1 MNEGTSRPVDVT
13 AGQLT
18 IRLAESEREILAAQN
33 LRYDIF
39 YRENSAQPTPEMA
52 AENRDFDSFDP
63 FCDHLLVF
71 DNDRGTGPDAVV
83 GTYRVMRREGAKKRG
98 QFYSVD
104 EFNLEKLLNFDG
116 EILELGRSCIDQEY
130 RRGSTMQLL
139 WRGIAQYVFTYD
151 IRYMFG
157 CASLHGVDPEQMK
170 LPLSYLYHNHLAD
183 TDIRPKALPERFSSM
198 DLMPAD
204 QIDPKAAI
212 KELPPLI
219 KGYLRLGGVIG
230 DGAVID
236 EQFGTTDVCVIV
248 ETSRVTDK
256 YYKHYRRET
265 DNAAQQ
271 VA

>member
-1 MNEGTSRPVDVT
+1 MIEGTKRPVDVT
-13 AGQLT
+13 AGSLT
-18 IRLAESEREILAAQN
+18 IRLAETEQELLAAQT

-39 YRENSAQPTPEMA
+39 YRENSAKPTPEM
-52 AENRDFDSFDP
+52 ESKGRDFDSFDS

-71 DNDRGTGPDAVV
+71 DNELGDGPEAVV
-83 GTYRVMRREGAKKRG
+83 GTYRVMRREGAKARG

-104 EFNLEKLLNFDG
+104 EFDIDKLLDFKG
-116 EILELGRSCIDQEY
+116 EILELGRSCINANY

-139 WRGIAQYVFTYD
+139 WRGIAQYVFHYD
-151 IRYMFG
+151 IKYMFG
-157 CASLHGVDPEQMK
+157 CASLQGTDPEK
-170 LPLSYLYHNHLAD
+170 LKVPLSYLYHNHLASSE
-183 TDIRPKALPERFSSM
+183 ICPKALPGRYSSM
-198 DLMPAD
+198 DLMAPD
-204 QIDPKAAI
+204 SIDPRAAV

-230 DGAVID
+230 NGAVVD

-256 YYKHYRRET
+256 YLKHYKREVDSVT
-265 DNAAQQ
+265 KQ

>member
-1 MNEGTSRPVDVT
+1 MIEGTSRPVDVT

-39 YRENSAQPTPEMA
+39 YRENSAQPTPEM
-52 AENRDFDSFDP
+52 ESQNRDFDSFDP

-71 DNDRGTGPDAVV
+71 DNERGAGAEAVV
-83 GTYRVMRREGAKKRG
+83 GTYRVMRRAGAKARG

-104 EFNLEKLLNFDG
+104 EFDLAKLLAFDG
-116 EILELGRSCIDQEY
+116 EILELGRSCINQDY

-139 WRGIAQYVFTYD
+139 WRGIAQYVFHYD
-151 IRYMFG
+151 INYMFG
-157 CASLHGVDPEQMK
+157 CASLQGIDPDELK
-170 LPLSYLYHNHLAD
+170 LPLSYLYHNHLANVE
-183 TDIRPKALPERFSSM
+183 ICPKALPDRFTSM

-204 QIDPKAAI
+204 KIDLKAAL
-212 KELPPLI
+212 KELPPLV

-230 DGAVID
+230 DGAVVD

-256 YYKHYRRET
+256 YLKHYRRES
-265 DNAAQQ
+265 DNDAQQ